1 MSAQNSRNDD
11 GTGTGE
17 RSAASNDVSHSQ
29 TLSRRAFLGVG
40 VSTAIGLRLW
50 PAPLEAQN
58 QATRFKVRIASNQG
72 IENATLQRLML
83 DRGYLGHLS
92 LDGEIVE
99 SKSISGPM
107 DALLN
112 DRADICMISAFAG
125 VWPAIEQGK
134 DLRLVGAAM
143 LAPALAAYATDP
155 RIRKVKD
162 LKGRTIGVGPQNG
175 LLHVLMET
183 LLIKHGVDPAEV
195 KFVDVGGNAQV
206 LEAVI
211 AGNADAGL
219 SGIAGEADK
228 AKAHMLDDGRL
239 WRELPQYT
247 YQPAY
252 ASLRA
257 IKEQPEALGRCL
269 AAYTKLFR
277 FLSARG
283 SESAYLDARRRA
295 VPDDNRTDGEAV
307 WSFIQ
312 REHPYAVEPGLSPER
327 VAYMQQ
333 LNVRFGLQSKVLPF
347 DQVADMAPATIARR
361 LIG

>member
-1 MSAQNSRNDD
+1 M
-11 GTGTGE
+11 
-17 RSAASNDVSHSQ
+17 SHSQ

-40 VSTAIGLRLW
+40 VSTAVGLGFGT
-50 PAPLEAQN
+50 APLGARN
-58 QATRFKVRIASNQG
+58 QATRFTVRIASNQG

-83 DRGYLGHLS
+83 DMGYLGDLS
-92 LDGEIVE
+92 LDGEVVE
-99 SKSISGPM
+99 SKSISAPM

-112 DRADICMISAFAG
+112 DQADICMISAFAG
-125 VWPAIEQGK
+125 VLPAIEQGK
-134 DLRLVGAAM
+134 ALRLVGAAM
-143 LAPALAAYATDP
+143 LAPALAAYVADP

-175 LLHVLMET
+175 LLHVLMEA
-183 LLIKHGVDPAEV
+183 LLFKHGVDPAAV
-195 KFVDVGGNAQV
+195 KFVNVGGNAQV

-211 AGNADAGL
+211 AGKVDAGL
-219 SGIAGEADK
+219 SGIAGEADRG
-228 AKAHMLDDGRL
+228 KAHMLDDGRL

-277 FLSARG
+277 FLSSRG

-312 REHPYAVEPGLSPER
+312 HEQPYAVEPGLSPER

-333 LNVRFGLQSKVLPF
+333 LNVRFGLQSKALPF

-361 LIG
+361 LVG

>member
-1 MSAQNSRNDD
+1 M
-11 GTGTGE
+11 
-17 RSAASNDVSHSQ
+17 SHSRA
-29 TLSRRAFLGVG
+29 LSRRIFLGVS
-40 VSTAIGLRLW
+40 VSTAAGLGLW
-50 PAPLEAQN
+50 PAPLWARN

-83 DRGYLGHLS
+83 DSGYLGDLS
-92 LDGEIVE
+92 LDAQIVE

-112 DRADICMISAFAG
+112 DQADICMISAFAG
-125 VWPAIEQGK
+125 VLPAIEQGK
-134 DLRLVGAAM
+134 ALRLVGAAM
-143 LAPALAAYATDP
+143 LSPALAAYAADP

-162 LKGRTIGVGPQNG
+162 LEGRTVGVGSPNG
-175 LLHVLMET
+175 LLHVLMEA
-183 LLIKHGVDPAEV
+183 LLFKHGVDPAEV
-195 KFVDVGGNAQV
+195 KFVNVGSNAQV

-211 AGNADAGL
+211 AGKVDAGL
-219 SGIAGEADK
+219 SGIAGE

-257 IKEQPEALGRCL
+257 IEEQPEALGRCL

-277 FLSARG
+277 FLSSRG

-295 VPDDNRTDGEAV
+295 APDDNRADGAAV

-312 REHPYAVEPGLSPER
+312 HQHPYAVEPGLSPGR

-333 LNVRFGLQSKVLPF
+333 LNVRLGLQSKALPF

>member
-11 GTGTGE
+11 ETGTGE
-17 RSAASNDVSHSQ
+17 PCTANSNMSHSQ

-40 VSTAIGLRLW
+40 VSTAVGLGFGT
-50 PAPLEAQN
+50 APLGARN
-58 QATRFKVRIASNQG
+58 QATRFTVRIASNQG

-83 DRGYLGHLS
+83 DMGYLGDLS
-92 LDGEIVE
+92 LDGEVVE
-99 SKSISGPM
+99 SKSISAPM

-112 DRADICMISAFAG
+112 DQADICMISAFAG
-125 VWPAIEQGK
+125 VLPAIEQGK
-134 DLRLVGAAM
+134 ALRLVGAAM
-143 LAPALAAYATDP
+143 LAPALAAYVADP

-175 LLHVLMET
+175 LLHVLMEA
-183 LLIKHGVDPAEV
+183 LLFKHGVDPAAV
-195 KFVDVGGNAQV
+195 KFVNVGGNAQV

-211 AGNADAGL
+211 AGKVDAGL
-219 SGIAGEADK
+219 SGIAGEADRG
-228 AKAHMLDDGRL
+228 KAHMLDDGRL

-277 FLSARG
+277 FLSTRG

-312 REHPYAVEPGLSPER
+312 HEQPYAVEPGLSPER

-333 LNVRFGLQSKVLPF
+333 LNVRFGLQSKALPF

-361 LIG
+361 LVG